1 MSLIRFENVVKK
13 FEGREVLSGVSFTV
27 EKGEILAVV
36 GPSGTGKSVT
46 LKHLVRLLTPT
57 SGSVWL
63 DDVEI
68 SSATGWELEAIR
80 NRFGYLFQGGALL
93 GWLTVEE
100 NVALP
105 LREHG
110 GLTED
115 EIDARVKEALAAV
128 ELSDAADRYPAEI
141 SGGMQK
147 RAGLARAIVRRND
160 IILYDE
166 PTSGLDPVT
175 SVTIN
180 RLIRRLNKERGIT
193 SIVVTHDLQ
202 GALLFADRV
211 LMLKDGHVVEAS
223 APAAFVKSPNPD
235 VREFLDAQLIT
246 PDILE
251 TRQSAPYNARHADD
265 GQGIE

>member
-1 MSLIRFENVVKK
+1 MIRFDNVVKK
-13 FEGREVLSGVSFTV
+13 FEGRAVLDGVSFEVT
-27 EKGEILAVV
+27 KGEILVIV

-46 LKHLVRLLTPT
+46 LKHLVRLLAPT

-63 DDVEI
+63 DDIEI
-68 SSATGWELEAIR
+68 SSATGKTLEAVR
-80 NRFGYLFQGGALL
+80 ERFGYLFQGGALL
-93 GWLTVEE
+93 GWLTVAE

-105 LREHG
+105 LRERTH
-110 GLTED
+110 LSEA
-115 EIDARVKEALAAV
+115 EIEMRVVKALDAV
-128 ELSDAADRYPAEI
+128 ELLSAADRYPAEI

-147 RAGLARAIVRRND
+147 RAGLARAIVRQSD

-202 GALLFADRV
+202 GALLFADRL
-211 LMLKDGHVVEAS
+211 LMLKNGHVVTIATPEEFVHS
-223 APAAFVKSPNPD
+223 AIPD
-235 VREFLDAQLIT
+235 VQDFLKAQFIT
-246 PDILE
+246 PDLLE
-251 TRQSAPYNARHADD
+251 KKL
-265 GQGIE
+265 